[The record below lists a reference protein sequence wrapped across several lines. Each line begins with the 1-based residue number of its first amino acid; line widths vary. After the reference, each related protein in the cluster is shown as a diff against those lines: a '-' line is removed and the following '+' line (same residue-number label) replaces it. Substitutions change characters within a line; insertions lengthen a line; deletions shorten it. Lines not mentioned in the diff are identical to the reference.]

1 MAISYSGEGYK
12 FQPQFANL
20 GALQGLQ
27 PLDVTRKAEFQ
38 LQPLTY
44 APIQSSRPELVSE
57 GISKGIL
64 AAVGGITEG
73 ITAKYKAEQS
83 KVEKL
88 AEREHELKV
97 AAIKAAPT
105 ALETAYQQQRSD
117 LLKQQIDAAK
127 AKNEADKADDGLNAI
142 PSGGRDWSSY
152 NRPNFNQTEDAMT
165 DSAGNAIKPA
175 DSTSN
180 QVPSA
185 SSDSSAQP
193 NVSQRSIFG
202 QSDNPN
208 FVSVRD
214 AIKNRIAATV
224 PAESNLFSD
233 ISAITPEPVAEPQL
247 ERPFALPIAETSA
260 PRNLPEEVGKVTLQD
275 VTVPL
280 VPVSGAEDKPLAGV
294 TPVEPALP
302 TQQPSEP
309 VLAQAVPETEA
320 EYRYRVESDLTGQP
334 FMNPADARMA
344 KNILEQQ
351 LGVKAKVTGIDAG
364 KGKRIY
370 RVEIIEDAPSPMES
384 VPEGMVM
391 KQVTDKDGNLTTT
404 YIPKVPVK
412 QQIAAFDNSI
422 EKAKVLKKTIT
433 KIKEIA
439 PGYLAAGAGGIS
451 GIMQYN
457 PFSND
462 ARTVRKL
469 VDTVKGIIGFD
480 ELVAL
485 KAAGG
490 SLGALSDSELSML
503 TSLKGSVDPDLD
515 EKTFLDNLSSIE
527 ASTDKLITGLESD
540 KKDIMIVEKPT
551 KFQPIQTPEN
561 RVEVKTQAE
570 FNALKSGQKFI
581 FNGRPGTK

>member
-12 FQPQFANL
+12 FNPQFANL

-27 PLDVTRKAEFQ
+27 PLDVTRRAQFETR
-38 LQPLTY
+38 PLTY
-44 APIQSSRPELVSE
+44 AEIPSSRPELVAE
-57 GISKGIL
+57 GVSKGIL
-64 AAVGGITEG
+64 AAIGGITEG
-73 ITAKYKAEQS
+73 ITAKYKSEQA
-83 KVEKL
+83 KGEKL

-105 ALETAYQQQRSD
+105 SAETAYQQQRSD
-117 LLKQQIDAAK
+117 LLTQQIAAAT
-127 AKNEADKADDGLNAI
+127 AKNEADVADDALNAR
-142 PSGGRDWSSY
+142 PPGATDWSSY
-152 NRPNFNQTEDAMT
+152 NPPNFNQTEDAMT
-165 DSAGNAIKPA
+165 DPSGNAIKPP
-175 DSTSN
+175 DSASN
-180 QVPSA
+180 TVPA
-185 SSDSSAQP
+185 SSDSAAQP
-193 NVSQRSIFG
+193 NVSQRSILG

-233 ISAITPEPVAEPQL
+233 ISAITPEPVAELQL

-275 VTVPL
+275 VTLPL
-280 VPVSGAEDKPLAGV
+280 MPVSGAEDKPLAGV

-320 EYRYRVESDLTGQP
+320 EYRYRVESDLTGQA
-334 FMNPADARMA
+334 FMSPADARMA
-344 KNILEQQ
+344 KNILEKQ
-351 LGVKAKVTGIDAG
+351 LGVKAKVSGLDAG

-370 RVEIIEDAPSPMES
+370 RVEIVEDAPSPMES

-404 YIPKVPVK
+404 YLPKPPIK
-412 QQIAAFDNSI
+412 QQVATLDNNI
-422 EKAKVLKKTIT
+422 EKAKVLKTTIE
-433 KIKEIA
+433 KIEKIA
-439 PGYLAAGAGGIS
+439 PGYLLAGAGGIS

-469 VDTVKGIIGFD
+469 VDTVKGIVGFD

-515 EKTFLDNLSSIE
+515 EATFLGNLTSIKQSANKLIDGLE
-527 ASTDKLITGLESD
+527 TDKKELMTI
-540 KKDIMIVEKPT
+540 EKPT

-561 RVEVKTQAE
+561 RVEVKTQEE

>member
-12 FQPQFANL
+12 FNPQFANL

-27 PLDVTRKAEFQ
+27 PLDVTRRAQFETRPLAYAEI
-38 LQPLTY
+38 
-44 APIQSSRPELVSE
+44 ASSRPELASE

-64 AAVGGITEG
+64 AAIGGITEG
-73 ITAKYKAEQS
+73 ITAKYKTEQA
-83 KVEKL
+83 KTEKL
-88 AEREHELKV
+88 AEREHDLKV
-97 AAIKAAPT
+97 AYIKAAPT
-105 ALETAYQQQRSD
+105 TAETTYQQQRSD
-117 LLKQQIDAAK
+117 LLAQQIEAAK
-127 AKNEADKADDGLNAI
+127 VKNKEDSEDDGYDAI
-142 PSGGRDWSSY
+142 PSGGKDWSSY
-152 NRPNFNQTEDAMT
+152 NRPNFNQKEDAMT
-165 DSAGNAIKPA
+165 DSAGNVIKPA

-185 SSDSSAQP
+185 SSDSTEQP
-193 NVSQRSIFG
+193 NVSRRSIFG

-214 AIKNRIAATV
+214 AIKNRITASV

-309 VLAQAVPETEA
+309 VLAQAVPETES

-334 FMNPADARMA
+334 FMSPADARMA

-351 LGVKAKVTGIDAG
+351 LGVKAKVNGIDAG

-370 RVEIIEDAPSPMES
+370 RVEITEDAPSPMET
-384 VPEGMVM
+384 VPEGMVI

-404 YIPKVPVK
+404 YLPKPPVK
-412 QQIAAFDNSI
+412 QQVATLDNNI
-422 EKAKVLKKTIT
+422 EKAKVLKTTIE
-433 KIKEIA
+433 KIEKIA
-439 PGYLAAGAGGIS
+439 PGYLLAGAGGIS

-469 VDTVKGIIGFD
+469 VDTVKGIVGFD

-515 EKTFLDNLSSIE
+515 EATFLGNLKSIKTS
-527 ASTDKLITGLESD
+527 ANKLIDGLEAD
-540 KKDIMIVEKPT
+540 KKELITVEKPT

-561 RVEVKTQAE
+561 RVEVKTQSE